1 MGAVNALMPLLVC
14 DLPKIQLPALLCY
27 ATMSFQNGAV
37 SLAMK
42 SGKWDPNTFESC
54 QISWLSSVGNDFTL
68 LSRTASNSMHAKF

>member
-42 SGKWDPNTFESC
+42 SGKYDPNTFDSFC
-54 QISWLSSVGNDFTL
+54 LSHG
-68 LSRTASNSMHAKF
+68 

>member
-42 SGKWDPNTFESC
+42 SGKYRMIQTHLRAGKSHGCP
-54 QISWLSSVGNDFTL
+54 V
-68 LSRTASNSMHAKF
+68 